1 MRSPRARLIRE
12 IRRVENLR
20 SRYDAVRDLPHVDV
34 SSVVKMFD
42 DALAKATK
50 AAAGENRS
58 AQLAAIR
65 DLQGYTDDD
74 VSHKEQAKFTA
85 TRT

>member
-1 MRSPRARLIRE
+1 MKSPRARLIRE

-20 SRYDAVRDLPHVDV
+20 ARYDAVRDLPHVDV
-34 SSVVKMFD
+34 SSVLKMFD
-42 DALAKATK
+42 DALSKATK

-74 VSHKEQAKFTA
+74 LSQKEQAKFTA
-85 TRT
+85 T

>member
-1 MRSPRARLIRE
+1 
-12 IRRVENLR
+12 
-20 SRYDAVRDLPHVDV
+20 
-34 SSVVKMFD
+34 MFD
-42 DALAKATK
+42 DTLAKATK

-74 VSHKEQAKFTA
+74 LSQKEQAKFTA
-85 TRT
+85 T